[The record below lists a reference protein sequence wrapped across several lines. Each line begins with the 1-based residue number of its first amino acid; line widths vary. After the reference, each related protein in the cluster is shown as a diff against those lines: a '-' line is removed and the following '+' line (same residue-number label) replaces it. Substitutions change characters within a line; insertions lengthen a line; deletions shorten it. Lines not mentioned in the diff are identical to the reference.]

1 VIWHQ
6 VVVWIIVPALAVRVA
21 GIGIGLNTFR
31 HE

>member
-1 VIWHQ
+1 
-6 VVVWIIVPALAVRVA
+6 VVVWIIVPALAVCVA